1 MNNSLLNELLFVNRV
16 FFKGTTTERIF
27 LVLFAVL
34 ISSVDLQADEIGTLD
49 TLFKFPGSNH

>member
-1 MNNSLLNELLFVNRV
+1 MNNSLLNELLFVNRG

>member
-1 MNNSLLNELLFVNRV
+1 MGSYLLTAF
-16 FFKGTTTERIF
+16 FFKGTTTDRIF

-34 ISSVDLQADEIGTLD
+34 ISSVDLQAGEIGAVD